1 MPPSGQATQASSTAW
16 RSPSAKHQRRIEMMV
31 LMGCGLL
38 IAAGVGWAILFAMR
52 EQWLAVSMEIA
63 LIFTGTLGVV
73 LTHRKHA
80 HAAGMLL
87 LVTLFF
93 TLIGICLFMDVPSPG
108 VGRSTHH
115 LLPALAACAF
125 LFFRGQHPW
134 LRHGVTGAFMVAYAV
149 LDVSSFGFQT
159 DFVLPADVRA
169 MNAWGNNLFAMV
181 TLYMALMVMQIDVTA
196 RNALEADF
204 RTALIEGQFVLH
216 YQPQVDAQ
224 GQVIG
229 AEALVRWKHPR
240 HGMVPPGD
248 FIPMAEQTGLILPL
262 GDWVLKQAC
271 MQLSLWAKDPS
282 TASLQLAVNVSARQ
296 FHQPDFVAQV
306 SSIVERCG
314 VNPQLLKI
322 ELTES
327 MLVNDIEDIV
337 TKMTALKD
345 SGVQLSLDDFGTG
358 FSSLSYLKRLPLN
371 QLKID
376 RAFVR
381 DLLTNPNDAAIA
393 GTVVSL
399 GQNLGLEVIAEG
411 VETEGQRDFLGSIG
425 CYRYQGFLFSR
436 PMSAADF
443 DAYMNGRDEPG
454 STAVELAASVDQ

>member
-1 MPPSGQATQASSTAW
+1 
-16 RSPSAKHQRRIEMMV
+16 
-31 LMGCGLL
+31 
-38 IAAGVGWAILFAMR
+38 
-52 EQWLAVSMEIA
+52 
-63 LIFTGTLGVV
+63 
-73 LTHRKHA
+73 
-80 HAAGMLL
+80 
-87 LVTLFF
+87 
-93 TLIGICLFMDVPSPG
+93 
-108 VGRSTHH
+108 
-115 LLPALAACAF
+115 
-125 LFFRGQHPW
+125 
-134 LRHGVTGAFMVAYAV
+134 MVAYAV

-411 VETEGQRDFLGSIG
+411 VETEGQRDFLGLIG